1 MEDTNIKL
9 TLDLGQRALQQFS
22 KFPHQLSIT
31 IDLSPNTVTA
41 IKYVIGSLIIY
52 KSIDVSIYPPPSKKG
67 NYVILTSTLLDSPL
81 RKSLLPA
88 TKTTEKKK
96 KKIKSR

>member
-52 KSIDVSIYPPPSKKG
+52 KSIDVSIYLPLKKS

-88 TKTTEKKK
+88 TKATEKKK
-96 KKIKSR
+96 KNIKSR